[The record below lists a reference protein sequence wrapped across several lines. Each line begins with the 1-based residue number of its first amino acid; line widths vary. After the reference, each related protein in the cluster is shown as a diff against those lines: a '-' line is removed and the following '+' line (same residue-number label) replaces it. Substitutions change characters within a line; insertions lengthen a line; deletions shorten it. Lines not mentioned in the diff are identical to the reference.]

1 MKSKMRKK
9 LIAFMLCMVLV
20 ICNSVSILADT
31 PAPETKTTQ
40 QVKETKT
47 VKEEKASEES
57 KTAAKE
63 SGTSEQ
69 SEEEKAPEVKTT
81 EKKKETTKATTES
94 KKATTE
100 VAEETT
106 TEGKEDKTEA
116 TTEAAE
122 ETSTTEE
129 KKETFETSE
138 KDNDKKATASAENSE
153 KNDDDIITYSKT
165 IDGVNVIATVE
176 NENVLPA
183 DAQMSVA
190 KIESE
195 TELQE
200 IEDAIAD
207 DIIENKTTIQDMMA
221 FDIKFYHNGAEI
233 QPNGT
238 VTVKFENTG
247 YDAETGISVYH
258 VEDDNSAATNMEATT
273 ETEADAE
280 FQTTHFSTYV
290 IVNNGNEN
298 INVTIEHYLE
308 KENEKTPLYRT
319 SSYQVAAGSL
329 DGKITE
335 FTKED
340 ENYSLDRVVYR
351 NNNNGEWLDG
361 EELKDGDNIV
371 FSDVTIRCY
380 YTETKGTYTNRT
392 TFFDYEIEGREE
404 IGEEDGNFNKYD
416 YVSIY
421 VNNRQYGGYYRD
433 NQLYSKVYG
442 GRIIYTFEKNVKF
455 TYNGKTCT
463 YLGDGKYSYTENVT
477 TNGINE
483 DSNYPKDSSYSN
495 RIMMGQSDQTGLNYT
510 YYVSGK
516 NTFGNASGW
525 YNINKNDQTN
535 QPIKQGIIEKLSGT
549 KFETVV
555 FNPDEPGYFTSS
567 EVPGKTIYDEDYQ
580 LAFERSGNYYKLTA
594 AQTTAGNTVA
604 TAGTNFWPMD
614 VTDGTKYD
622 GSDDGGSHNWYFAMR
637 YDFTFKI
644 GDYVGDLEYSFNGD
658 DDLWVFLDGE
668 LILDMGGLHSGYPEN
683 NVKGQDYGQWLD
695 AYPNTV
701 DLWDIIAEK
710 TNGAVTR
717 DSVKEGG
724 ESYLEETHTITVLMM
739 ERGGFGSNCEMEFVM
754 PNVEA
759 SEPVITTTPRA
770 DVEFTKTDENGTAL
784 SGVEFTLYSDSGYT
798 NAIDTDV
805 SGKDGKIEF
814 SGLKAGTYYMKE
826 TDTPDG
832 YISSGPWTIT
842 VTAEEGATSAT
853 YKIEGDGALK
863 TDNGDYQI
871 VNQTFSTSIEVDKKV
886 EVVDYDK
893 RTYQITLS
901 AKSILQSIIKQG
913 EPVDVVLV
921 FDTSKSMEFPADL
934 EKSGEERKVT
944 SLNKEETYY
953 YIRPTSAAT
962 VYEITYSDGKWWYID
977 SSADKSTTSKTQIKE
992 KSDDNKDILNTGD
1005 SYQFYQRV
1013 GTKTRL
1019 DYLQEAAS
1027 SFVDNLYKLSDE
1039 NRVGLITF
1047 AENVND
1053 GDGKIKLNK
1062 LSDNYTTLSSRLSNM
1077 YDLTASGTNQYKALT
1092 EAKKMLDNNASA
1104 NKQYVILLTD
1114 GAPNWK
1120 VNSAQVDIGTCWTNI
1135 GKAADAIKDS
1145 GATLMTLGVGIG
1157 YVDIGAGKEGSPHA
1171 STKLAEIASKDKNGK
1186 SYYYNTD
1193 NASSLEGLF
1202 SNMFTTIVSG
1212 LPVDNVTIT
1221 DVIDPR
1227 FELVGDTVEGGT
1239 YSNGTITWND
1249 VTLPYAM
1256 EGSNGWTVSFI
1267 IKAKDEFMGGNVI
1280 PTNGSA
1286 SGVSGNGTTVPFPQP
1301 AVNVKS
1307 LKLQVPSE
1315 EETIFLGDPVNVA
1328 ANVAKIKQVVAEKV
1342 ESDVSQG
1349 EDATFEIQG
1358 NCRLNDE
1365 DILTLLNRGTVS
1377 KEYSFENTNDVVG
1390 TFTYSLTKTAT
1401 MKPDG
1406 TGYNEDFTS
1415 NDVGNAKESYTLTV
1429 TYTPKTD
1436 RSSEGYVYDDLQPDV
1451 YGAQSDVR
1459 TATGTYVLNVIAGTI
1474 NIVKKLDEESSED
1487 QTFTFTV
1494 SSGNEIK
1501 NVSITIKAGQTEG
1514 SLSIADRQT
1523 LTDLPR
1529 GTWKIT
1535 ETPAAGYTIKS
1546 LKSSQGTNCYMSMQN
1561 NEITFTLGNNS
1572 NNEDVIAKE
1581 TYTEG
1586 IYGEAVFTNEQ
1597 VMTDWRIVKVSAS
1610 NDTTLLGGAEFTLV
1624 SKGKTYYG
1632 KTDEDGVIDW
1642 YETEE
1647 RTGDPISKFTSGTYT
1662 FKETKA
1668 PTGYMLSETEW
1679 TVVLS
1684 ENGLKSIKADDNLVD
1699 PEIDGTT
1706 YQFKFEN
1713 EVLYSLPSAG
1723 GPGIY
1728 WYTLSGALLMM
1739 GAALIVYKQQRKREV
1754 LLKK

>member
-57 KTAAKE
+57 KTAAKD

-81 EKKKETTKATTES
+81 EKKEETTKATTES
-94 KKATTE
+94 TKATTE

-106 TEGKEDKTEA
+106 TEAKEDKTEA

-122 ETSTTEE
+122 ETSTTEG
-129 KKETFETSE
+129 KEETSDTSE
-138 KDNDKKATASAENSE
+138 EDNDKKTTASTENPE
-153 KNDDDIITYSKT
+153 KSSDDIITYSKT

-183 DAQMSVA
+183 DAQMSVT

-221 FDIKFYHNGAEI
+221 FDIKFYYNGAEI

-247 YDAETGISVYH
+247 YDTETGISVYH
-258 VEDDNSAATNMEATT
+258 VEDDNSSATNMEATT
-273 ETEADAE
+273 ETDADAE

-290 IVNNGNEN
+290 IVNNGSDT

-308 KENEKTPLYRT
+308 KEGDLTPLYRT
-319 SSYQVAAGSL
+319 SSHQVAAGSL
-329 DGKITE
+329 EGKIAE

-340 ENYSLDRVVYR
+340 ENYTLSRVVYR
-351 NNNNGEWLDG
+351 TNQNGYWTDG
-361 EELKDGDNIV
+361 EELTEGDNIV
-371 FSDVTIRCY
+371 SSDVTIRCY
-380 YTETKGTYTNRT
+380 YNETTGTYTNGT
-392 TFFDYEIEGREE
+392 TFFDYEIT
-404 IGEEDGNFNKYD
+404 GEETGTVEDGFIRNQRIN
-416 YVSIY
+416 IR
-421 VNNRQYGGYYRD
+421 VNGNYYSGYYRND
-433 NQLYSKVYG
+433 RIYNKSNGGSSIYAFRTDQTFTYG
-442 GRIIYTFEKNVKF
+442 GN
-455 TYNGKTCT
+455 TCT
-463 YLGDGKYSYTENVT
+463 YIGDGKYTYTGTVT
-477 TNGINE
+477 TKGINE
-483 DSNYPKDSSYSN
+483 DSNYPADSQNDN
-495 RIMMGQSDQTGLNYT
+495 RIMMGQWNDSGLNYT
-510 YYVSGK
+510 YNVPGK
-516 NTFGNASGW
+516 NIYGNTSGS
-525 YNINKNDQTN
+525 YNINWNDSEK
-535 QPIKQGIIEKLSGT
+535 QPIKQGIISNLSGT
-549 KFETVV
+549 KYEKVNFV
-555 FNPDEPGYFTSS
+555 PAEPGYFTAS
-567 EVPGKTIYDEDYQ
+567 EVPGKTIYDDDYQ
-580 LAFERSGNYYKLTA
+580 LSFSRTGNYYELNS
-594 AQTTAGNTVA
+594 AQTTDGSVVA
-604 TAGTNFWPMD
+604 NAGTNFWPMD
-614 VTDGTKYD
+614 VTNGTKYNN
-622 GSDDGGSHNWYFAMR
+622 SDDGKRHNWYFAMR

-683 NVKGQDYGQWLD
+683 DMGKQYSQWLN

-701 DLWDIIAEK
+701 DLWEVIAQK
-710 TNGAVTR
+710 TDNAVTR
-717 DSVKEGG
+717 DSVTEAGKE
-724 ESYLEETHTITVLMM
+724 YLEKTHTITVLLM
-739 ERGGFGSNCEMEFVM
+739 ERGGYGSNCDMKFVM

-759 SEPVITTTPRA
+759 SDPVITTTPKA
-770 DVEFTKTDENGTAL
+770 DVEFTKTDETGTSL
-784 SGVEFTLYSDSGYT
+784 SGAEFTLYSDSGYE
-798 NAIDTDV
+798 NVIDTDV
-805 SGKDGKIEF
+805 SGTDGKVEF

-842 VTAEEGATSAT
+842 VTAEEGAAAAT
-853 YKIEGDGALK
+853 YSIEGDGALK
-863 TDNGDYQI
+863 KDTGDYQI
-871 VNQTFSTSIEVDKKV
+871 VNQTFSTSIKVDKKV
-886 EVVDYDK
+886 KVVDYDA

-901 AKSILQSIIKQG
+901 AKSILNSIVKQG
-913 EPVDVVLV
+913 EPVDVILV
-921 FDTSKSMEFPADL
+921 FDTSKSMDYPADL
-934 EKSGEERKVT
+934 KKVQSDVKISQLDT
-944 SLNKEETYY
+944 KETYY

-962 VYEITYSDGKWWYID
+962 VYEVTYNASEEAWYYVDSSEKDGTKIKITSSDKTSDGDEKWL
-977 SSADKSTTSKTQIKE
+977 TT
-992 KSDDNKDILNTGD
+992 NG
-1005 SYQFYQRV
+1005 SYDFYQQV
-1013 GTKTRL
+1013 GTKTRM
-1019 DYLQEAAS
+1019 DYLQEAAK
-1027 SFVDNLYKLSDE
+1027 SFVDNLNDLSSE
-1039 NRVGLITF
+1039 NQVGLITF
-1047 AENVND
+1047 NSKANQEVSLGALSEN
-1053 GDGKIKLNK
+1053 
-1062 LSDNYTTLSSRLSNM
+1062 YSSIMNSF
-1077 YDLTASGTNQYKALT
+1077 DTIQTATGTNQYAALT
-1092 EAKKMLDNNASA
+1092 IANNMLQNDSSTNE
-1104 NKQYVILLTD
+1104 KYVILLTD

-1120 VNSAQVDIGTCWTNI
+1120 EENNSGKEETVGAQESWNKITD
-1135 GKAADAIKDS
+1135 AANTTKQS
-1145 GATLMTLGVGIG
+1145 ATLMTLGVGIG
-1157 YVDIGAGKEGSPHA
+1157 YVDEGAKQDGSPLA
-1171 STKLAEIASKDKNGK
+1171 STMLAEIASVDKNEK
-1186 SYYYNTD
+1186 AYYYNTD

-1202 SNMFTTIVSG
+1202 DNMFTTIVSG

-1227 FELVGDTVEGGT
+1227 FELVGTTTGT
-1239 YSNGTITWND
+1239 HSNGTITWND

-1256 EGSNGWTVSFI
+1256 GDGTGWTTTFT

-1307 LKLQVPSE
+1307 LKIQIPSV
-1315 EETIFLGDPVNVA
+1315 EETIFLGDSVNVA
-1328 ANVAKIKQVVAEKV
+1328 ANVAKIKQVLAEKV
-1342 ESDVSQG
+1342 KSDVSQG
-1349 EDATFEIQG
+1349 EEATFEIQE
-1358 NCRLNDE
+1358 NCRLTDD
-1365 DILTLLNRGTVS
+1365 DILTLLNGKTVS
-1377 KEYSFENTNDVVG
+1377 KDYSFGNTDDVVG
-1390 TFTYSLTKTAT
+1390 TFTYSLEKTAT
-1401 MKPDG
+1401 MKPNG
-1406 TGYNEDFTS
+1406 TGYDEDFTS
-1415 NDVGNAKESYTLTV
+1415 NAVGNAKESYTLTV

-1436 RSSEGYVYDDLQPDV
+1436 RSSEGYVYDASQPDV
-1451 YGAQSDVR
+1451 YGAQSAKR

-1474 NIVKKLDEESSED
+1474 NIVKKLDEASSKD
-1487 QTFTFTV
+1487 QTFTFNV
-1494 SSGNEIK
+1494 SAGNETK

-1514 SLSIADRQT
+1514 SLSTEDQQT

-1546 LKSSQGTNCYMSMQN
+1546 LESSQDTNCYMSMQN

-1572 NNEDVIAKE
+1572 DNKDVIAKE

-1610 NDTTLLGGAEFTLV
+1610 NHRTLLGGAEFTLA
-1624 SKGKTYYG
+1624 SEGKTYYG
-1632 KTDEDGVIDW
+1632 KTGEDGVIDW
-1642 YETEE
+1642 YIAED
-1647 RTGDPISKFTSGTYT
+1647 RTGNPVTDFNPGTYA

-1668 PTGYMLSETEW
+1668 PTGYMLSGIEW

-1684 ENGLKSIKADDNLVD
+1684 ENGLKSIKEGDSLVAS
-1699 PEIDGTT
+1699 EMDGTT

-1754 LLKK
+1754 LLRK